1 MKKRH
6 KTSSRL
12 LRMGGTLGVAL
23 VLLTRPASAVDP
35 KPLSRQEREYQTR
48 LSEVQAIRSAISRE
62 PRSNNDNLREI
73 DATLQRA
80 AEHAGAG
87 EYVTASSLLNQG
99 YESLKNAFVGLRNTT
114 GQIKATASESAPRT
128 AATTP
133 DNGDIRAR
141 FSQRESSVM
150 ALHSAYQAM
159 LIEKPEHRQRLVAAN
174 KTIAE
179 AHQLAKDGQYP
190 SAITTLDRAYLALK
204 LGITE
209 IRGGQEIK
217 ASKDF
222 ATAADEYRYERER
235 NDDYAQL
242 IGGLIDR
249 SPQAAWSE
257 NRQLSLRK
265 RQTADQAAQNGDWAQ
280 ALERIGESTVELKK
294 ILRSAGFPIM

>member
-1 MKKRH
+1 MNKRD
-6 KTSSRL
+6 KTSPRL
-12 LRMGGTLGVAL
+12 LRMGGTLGLAL
-23 VLLTRPASAVDP
+23 VLSAPAASAVDP
-35 KPLSRQEREYQTR
+35 MTLIRQEREYKTR
-48 LSEVQAIRSAISRE
+48 LSEIQSIRSAISRE
-62 PRSNNDNLREI
+62 PGSSSDSLREI

-80 AEHAGAG
+80 AEHAGAD
-87 EYVTASSLLNQG
+87 EYETASSLLNQG
-99 YESLKNAFVGLRNTT
+99 YESLKNAFVRLKNTPD
-114 GQIKATASESAPRT
+114 QIKATASET
-128 AATTP
+128 ASLTTATAT
-133 DNGDIRAR
+133 DNREIRAR

-174 KTIAE
+174 RTIAE

-190 SAITTLDRAYLALK
+190 SAITTLDHAYLALK

-217 ASKDF
+217 ASKNF

-249 SPQAAWSE
+249 SPQATWSE

-265 RQTADQAAQNGDWAQ
+265 RQTADQAARNGDWAQ